1 MDRTATSQTFLL
13 PDGSHETRIYQA
25 PINYRDAPKEIG
37 SRSATPLKNRPT
49 ARVSPTPPTAST
61 YFPLPDRMGEG
72 AVRLDTG
79 EEWVSQELLGFD
91 TALAEVE
98 GTAATYTLGNE
109 GVSFE
114 LASISSGVKADD
126 RTRRCLSAT
135 RLQVQARHVRRGNP
149 DPHEFG
155 VNCLSGQ
162 RGEGRRRTAQGA
174 VHGRQLRPAPGLDGR
189 PLRTRPRWHRPLDSH
204 RERRFRLAQR
214 SWSGSGR

>member
-1 MDRTATSQTFLL
+1 
-13 PDGSHETRIYQA
+13 
-25 PINYRDAPKEIG
+25 
-37 SRSATPLKNRPT
+37 
-49 ARVSPTPPTAST
+49 
-61 YFPLPDRMGEG
+61 MGEG

-114 LASISSGVKADD
+114 LASISSGEGDD

-155 VNCLSGQ
+155 VIVFQDNEGKVVAKSRAPFMEDNSVQPLVSTDVHYELAPDGTGLWTLTVNADSDWLSDPGAGLA
-162 RGEGRRRTAQGA
+162 GEGRPHDGD
-174 VHGRQLRPAPGLDGR
+174 RQPE
-189 PLRTRPRWHRPLDSH
+189 PRLPNN
-204 RERRFRLAQR
+204 QVR
-214 SWSGSGR
+214 SR